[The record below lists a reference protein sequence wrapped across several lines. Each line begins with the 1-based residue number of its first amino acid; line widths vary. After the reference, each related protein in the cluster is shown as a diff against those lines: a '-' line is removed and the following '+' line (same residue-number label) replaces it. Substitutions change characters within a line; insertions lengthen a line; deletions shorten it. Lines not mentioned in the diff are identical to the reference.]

1 MAINLKDILDYVTPE
16 PRYTGELKNL
26 GLITAGDLEKARNQS
41 IFQGL
46 LGAGLN
52 YLAQPKNMGYGSA
65 VPYLAKAGIAGLQ
78 AAERPYEKLK
88 EDVLMKEKLR
98 ELQYEKAQREKQRLK
113 EEDIQSI
120 YKKGLLKDTRTS
132 QSALPS
138 APEYTTLPSGE
149 VSPRPVFN
157 VTKRPDIVSTGTNWD
172 TINELISKGY
182 IDEAENAMGLA
193 KLQKELTAPAEIESK
208 TVGGKLVFFKK
219 GTDQIVKEVDYN
231 TDKLEQKRVLKRSLA
246 SDGTVMEQPLIE
258 RKVNGQIVGY
268 EEIEGEGAYPRN
280 EMKIGI
286 AQPPRQVTEAS
297 IKVTKKQIQQLYPDY
312 DITNLDN
319 NKAAY
324 IEDLANQLINRPEA
338 RANNLSKI
346 QAIKLIIDQ
355 TKMLEK
361 ADDIVDVGSP
371 NYRLVIPKT
380 PPTIN
385 YGDVVDWN
393 DLG

>member
-1 MAINLKDILDYVTPE
+1 MAINLKNILDYVTPE

-41 IFQGL
+41 IVQGL
-46 LGAGLN
+46 LGAGLS
-52 YLAQPKNMGYGSA
+52 YLAQPKTMGYGSA
-65 VPYLAKAGIAGLQ
+65 IPYLAKAGITGLQ
-78 AAERPYEKLK
+78 ATERPYERLK

-113 EEDIQSI
+113 EEDIQRI
-120 YKKGLLKDTRTS
+120 YQKDLLKDTRTS

-138 APEYTTLPSGE
+138 VPEYTTLPSGE
-149 VSPRPVFN
+149 VAPRPVFD
-157 VTKRPDIVSTGTNWD
+157 VTKRPDIVSTDTNWD
-172 TINELISKGY
+172 TINQLISKGY
-182 IDEAENAMGLA
+182 IDEAKNAMSLA

-208 TVGGKLVFFKK
+208 TIGGKLVFFKK

-231 TDKLEQKRVLKRSLA
+231 TDKLEQKRVLKRYVG

-268 EEIEGEGAYPRN
+268 EEIEGESAYPRN
-280 EMKIGI
+280 EMNIGI
-286 AQPPRQVTEAS
+286 AQPPRQVTNAS
-297 IKVTKKQIQQLYPDY
+297 AKVTKKQIEQLYPDY
-312 DITNLDN
+312 DITNLDIN
-319 NKAAY
+319 QAAY

-355 TKMLEK
+355 TKMLQKE
-361 ADDIVDVGSP
+361 DNIIDTFRP
-371 NYRLVIPKT
+371 NYNIVIPKT

-385 YGDVVDWN
+385 YGDIVDWN
-393 DLG
+393 DLK